1 MPEFVIYM
9 LCYFVYIY
17 ICTRLKKQ
25 KRETTG
31 LTGGFELR
39 KEFIKL
45 GVLREMLEQNDRLG

>member
-1 MPEFVIYM
+1 M

-31 LTGGFELR
+31 LTGGFDLR

-45 GVLREMLEQNDRLG
+45 GIFREMLEQNDRLG